1 MIRKLQVGLWGKYFD
16 MLNVKG
22 QKLKIGIFSN
32 FYFNKISYSKFALDV
47 TGRFL
52 NFPSLSNIHGKLPS
66 LFFKSSF
73 Y

>member
-1 MIRKLQVGLWGKYFD
+1 MIRKLQEGLWGKYFD

-52 NFPSLSNIHGKLPS
+52 NFPSVSNTWKVAQLV
-66 LFFKSSF
+66 FFKSSF
-73 Y
+73 